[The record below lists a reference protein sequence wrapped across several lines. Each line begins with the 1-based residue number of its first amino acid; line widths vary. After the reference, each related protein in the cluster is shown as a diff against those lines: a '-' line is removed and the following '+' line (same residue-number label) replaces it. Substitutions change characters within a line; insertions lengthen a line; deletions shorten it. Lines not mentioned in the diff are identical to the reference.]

1 MKIITLCGSYKF
13 KDEMAEV
20 AEIMTL
26 AGNCVLT
33 PNELTRDSKDDYSE
47 EEARMIDL
55 MHKEKIRISDAIL
68 VVNVGKYI
76 GKSTQNEIEFAKK
89 LGKEILYLT
98 DLMDS
103 GDMPMT
109 SQEIVR
115 RWLASFGKDLAP
127 LTIEERATSRGNHLW
142 HLFSYDLVPHL
153 EGDEARDA
161 FDQEDYTEAICFHDG
176 SCNHIEDASEIEKL
190 YAEDID
196 DDDGYDIYIV
206 AKDFSWTYVRTHH
219 GDYCGPY
226 FCKLE

>member
-13 KDEMAEV
+13 KNEMAEV

-33 PNELTRDSKDDYSE
+33 PNELTRDFKDDYTE
-47 EEARMIDL
+47 EEALMIDL
-55 MHKEKIRISDAIL
+55 MHKEKIRISDAII
-68 VVNVGKYI
+68 VVNVGGYV
-76 GKSTQNEIEFAKK
+76 GKSTKSEIEFAEN

-115 RWLASFGKDLAP
+115 RWLAAFGKDLAP
-127 LTIEERATSRGNHLW
+127 LTIEERATSNGNHLW
-142 HLFSYDLVPHL
+142 HLFSHNLVPHL
-153 EGDEARDA
+153 EGNEARAA
-161 FDQEDYTEAICFHDG
+161 FDQEDYAEALCFYDG
-176 SCNHIEDASEIEKL
+176 SSGHIEDASMIEKL
-190 YAEDID
+190 SAEDID
-196 DDDGYDIYIV
+196 DEDGFDIYIV

-219 GDYCGPY
+219 GDHCGPY